1 MENFYNKDNI
11 YDIIGLTAL
20 QEGMLFQYI
29 QEKNTDEYF
38 EQFIIK
44 VHDTIDI
51 DRFKSAWH
59 KVVINNE
66 ALRSCF
72 KWERVKQPVQIILK
86 NYYPEIIV
94 EDLKSDIENN
104 IINEDVIIANDRKI
118 KFDLTKVP
126 FRIHLIKITDDEE
139 MMIIDYHHI
148 IFDGSSNGIIIKE
161 FFEFY
166 NGEVLNNDEYLNN
179 EKLSLKSYYNYI
191 ISRDKE
197 QEKKFWSNYLSEL
210 DARKISENHSI
221 ENERVIYNSIESV
234 IDNKWITK
242 LKRFADQN
250 STSLANIFYTA
261 WAVLLGRYT
270 FSDDVIF
277 DTSVSTR
284 NQNLIGINNTVG
296 LFINTVPIR
305 LKYNTQNSFLE
316 LLNKVKETNLEINE
330 YNISSITDI
339 KQYANILSDSNIS
352 DTLVVIENYYY
363 DKSIFDRNHIKP
375 EVKVLEYTNYNITLD
390 ILTSKDFKLKITFN
404 EAVFQQEF
412 IEKMLKHYIVIVE
425 NIVDFSEQKIS
436 SCKIND
442 KFEEQ
447 AILKKGMGKKV
458 SFDQNIGVCD
468 YIERWAELKANKN
481 AVVFGDKVLTY
492 SELNKRVNFKA
503 NKMFDIGINFGDKV
517 VVMIK
522 RSNDLLEFILSLW
535 KIGAIYIP
543 VDEKTPIE
551 RLNDIIEDSDAKML
565 ITEKRDININNCII
579 SYCDEY
585 SASKEY
591 SDNFNKKYDPFSV
604 AYIIYTSGS
613 TGKPKGV
620 IVEHI
625 GMMNHLLEKISCM
638 NIDEN
643 TRIAQ
648 NSSQCFDIS
657 IWQFMSCLITGG
669 TVYIYDDIIYDI
681 NKFSMKLS
689 EDKIN
694 ILEIVPSYLG
704 TLLDNADMDIIISAS
719 LKYLVVTGEMLKTEL
734 VNRWFE
740 NVKNIPIVNAYGPT
754 EASDD
759 ITHYFIFDKMNA
771 PIVPI
776 GKTIQNMEIYVVAK
790 DKVNLCPNKVVG
802 EICVSGIGVGGGYVK
817 RDEETKDHFRINH
830 FSMAEENNRLYFTG
844 DLGYWDDE
852 GNLITI
858 GRIDNQVKVNGFRIE
873 LDEIENTIVKFRDIR
888 DAVVLVRKDDK
899 NKPFLCAYICSDE
912 EIDIDEIK
920 GYLYSVLPKYMIP
933 NHYIRMKE
941 FPLLISGKIDKKSLL
956 NTKITYEKIKK
967 LPINEDEL
975 KLEKIWKIVLE
986 IENERIGIEDDFFEL
1001 GGDSLKLISL
1011 RALIQKEYKVD
1022 ININDLFA
1030 KSTIKLQLNY
1040 ILSSKE
1046 QNEYDEIPVLEKAE
1060 SYDLSYNQK
1069 RIWYIYSLNPK
1080 SAAWNMYG
1088 RIQLQALNNENV
1100 EETVEKV
1107 LNVLIERHESLRTK
1121 IEIIEGT
1128 PKQVI
1133 STNLKVNLLKFDI
1146 SNEKENNEESRDEIY
1161 KEISFK
1167 PINLTSFPAH
1177 NMALVKLDEDN
1188 YDLIFSLH
1196 HIFSDGWSMEI
1207 LKKEFYDIY
1216 RSIILK
1222 SPLLLP
1228 KNRIHYKDYAAWQ
1241 NKKIQNIDVNINIVK
1256 YWEKKLAEGYPAMNF
1271 ITDKQSDELNVGGG
1285 YVSYINEDTK
1295 KNLYEISKDNKT
1307 TLFSVMFTAYSLFLG
1322 YITGQNEIA
1331 CGIPAAGRYHA
1342 DTQNI
1347 VGFFINPLPIKVN
1360 IDYSKTVTELMKDIN
1375 DEVRLALEYQ
1385 KLPLEVILDSL
1396 KMKMPD
1402 LKVFFDMLNQKVDEK
1417 NEVLSNYNSH
1427 HISWVQDAKYDL
1439 YLLITEYKNGIE
1451 LFWNYRKAL
1460 FSKETIENYAEIY
1473 NQFLSNFI

>member
-11 YDIIGLTAL
+11 HDIIGLTAL

-44 VHDTIDI
+44 VHDIIDI

-86 NYYPEIIV
+86 NFYPEIII
-94 EDLKSDIENN
+94 EDLKSEIENN
-104 IINEDVIIANDRKI
+104 IINEDLIIAKDRNN

-126 FRIHLIKITDDEE
+126 FRIHLIKIADDEE

-166 NGEVLNNDEYLNN
+166 NGEVLNNEECLNS

-191 ISRDKE
+191 VSRDKE
-197 QEKKFWSNYLSEL
+197 QEKIFWSNYLSEL
-210 DARKISENHSI
+210 DVRKISDNLSI
-221 ENERVIYNSIESV
+221 ENEYVRYNSIESV
-234 IDNKWITK
+234 IDNNLITK
-242 LKRFADQN
+242 LKRFSDQN
-250 STSLANIFYTA
+250 NISFANIFYTA

-270 FSDDVIF
+270 YSDDVIF
-277 DTSVSTR
+277 DSSVSTR
-284 NQNLIGINNTVG
+284 NQNLGGINNTVG

-305 LKYNTQNSFLE
+305 LKYNSQNSFLE
-316 LLNKVKETNLEINE
+316 LLIKVKETNLELND
-330 YNISSITDI
+330 YNTSSITDI

-363 DKSIFDRNHIKP
+363 DKSIFDKNHIKP
-375 EVKVLEYTNYNITLD
+375 EVKVLEYTNYNLTLD
-390 ILTSKDFKLKITFN
+390 ILTSEDLKLKLTFN
-404 EAVFQQEF
+404 ETFFQQEF
-412 IEKMLKHYIVIVE
+412 IEKILKHYIAIIN
-425 NIVDFSEQKIS
+425 NILDFSEQKIS
-436 SCKIND
+436 DFKIID
-442 KFEEQ
+442 ECEEK
-447 AILKKGMGKKV
+447 AILKTGIGKKV
-458 SFDQNIGVCD
+458 SFDKMIGVCN
-468 YIERWAELKANKN
+468 YIEKWAELKPNKN
-481 AVVFGDKVLTY
+481 AVVFEDKVLTY
-492 SELNKRVNFKA
+492 LELSKRVNSKA
-503 NKMFDIGINFGDKV
+503 NKLNSMGIEFGDKV

-522 RSNDLLEFILSLW
+522 RSNDLLEFILAIW

-551 RLNDIIEDSDAKML
+551 RLNDIIEDSDAKIL
-565 ITEKRDININNCII
+565 ITEKRDININRCII

-585 SASKEY
+585 NMSEDYNSNL
-591 SDNFNKKYDPFSV
+591 DKKYDPSSV

-625 GMMNHLLEKISCM
+625 GMMNHLYEKISCM

-643 TRIAQ
+643 TRISQ

-657 IWQFMSCLITGG
+657 IWQFISCLITGG
-669 TVYIYDDIIYDI
+669 TVYIYGDIIYDI
-681 NKFSMKLS
+681 TKFIMKLS

-704 TLLDNADMDIIISAS
+704 TLLDNADMDSIKSTS

-740 NVKNIPIVNAYGPT
+740 YVKNIPIVNAYGPT

-759 ITHYFIFDKMNA
+759 ITHYFIYDKINA
-771 PIVPI
+771 SIVPI
-776 GKTIQNMEIYVVAK
+776 GKTIQNLEIYIVAK
-790 DKVNLCPNKVVG
+790 DKMNLCPNNVVG
-802 EICVSGIGVGGGYVK
+802 EICVSGIGVGRGYVK
-817 RDEETKDHFRINH
+817 RDQETKDHFRINH
-830 FSMAEENNRLYFTG
+830 FSSAEENKRLYFTG
-844 DLGYWDDE
+844 DLGYWDNE

-873 LDEIENTIVKFRDIR
+873 LDEIENAIVKFRNIR
-888 DAVVLVRKDDK
+888 DAVVLVRKDDG
-899 NKPFLCAYICSDE
+899 NKTFLCAYICSDE
-912 EIDIDEIK
+912 EIDIDEMK
-920 GYLYSVLPKYMIP
+920 TYLYTLLPKYMVP

-956 NTKITYEKIKK
+956 NIKITYDKTKK
-967 LPINEDEL
+967 FPINEDEL
-975 KLEKIWKIVLE
+975 KLEKIWKTVLG
-986 IENERIGIEDDFFEL
+986 IEDERIGIEDDFFEF

-1022 ININDLFA
+1022 ININDLFT
-1030 KSTIKLQLNY
+1030 KCTIKMQLNH
-1040 ILSSKE
+1040 IFSSKE
-1046 QNEYDEIPVLEKAE
+1046 KNEYDEIPVLEKAE

-1069 RIWYIYSLNPK
+1069 RIWYIYSLNPE

-1088 RIQLQALNNENV
+1088 RIQLHALNNENI
-1100 EETVEKV
+1100 EETTEKV
-1107 LNVLIERHESLRTK
+1107 LNILIDRHESLRTK
-1121 IEIIEGT
+1121 IEIIEGI
-1128 PKQVI
+1128 PKQVV
-1133 STNLKVNLLKFDI
+1133 STNLKVDLLKFDI
-1146 SNEKENNEESRDEIY
+1146 SNEKEDNEKTRDEIY

-1167 PINLTSFPAH
+1167 PINLTSFPAY
-1177 NMALVKLDEDN
+1177 NMALVKIDEDN

-1228 KNRIHYKDYAAWQ
+1228 NNRIHYKDYAAWQ
-1241 NKKIQNIDVNINIVK
+1241 NKKIQNIDVNSDIVK

-1271 ITDKQSDELNVGGG
+1271 ITDKQSDEINVGGG

-1295 KNLYEISKDNKT
+1295 KKLYEIAKENKT
-1307 TLFSVMFTAYSLFLG
+1307 TLFSVMFTTYSLFLG

-1360 IDYSKTVTELMKDIN
+1360 IDYSKTVIALMKDIN
-1375 DEVRLALEYQ
+1375 DEIRLALEYQ

-1396 KMKMPD
+1396 KKKMPD

-1417 NEVLSNYNSH
+1417 NEVLPNYNSH

-1460 FSKETIENYAEIY
+1460 FSKETIEKYAEIY
-1473 NQFLSNFI
+1473 NQFLSNFY